1 MTTCNFISPLVPSG
15 APQNLSGVPGDIR
28 QIVLHWQPPLL
39 ENRNGIITGYIVN
52 FTAMTSGEMVQLMS
66 TTSSITVSSL
76 SPFTVY
82 ICTIAATTQVGSGPF
97 TDELIVQTLEEGK
110 MCVTMVT

>member
-1 MTTCNFISPLVPSG
+1 MTICNSIFPLVPSG
-15 APQNLSGVPGDIR
+15 APQNLSGVPGVIR

-52 FTAMTSGEMVQLMS
+52 VTAMTSGGMVQLMS

-76 SPFTVY
+76 RPFTVY
-82 ICTIAATTQVGSGPF
+82 ICTIAATTRVGSGPF
-97 TDELIVQTLEEGK
+97 SDEFVVQTLEEGK
-110 MCVTMVT
+110 IV